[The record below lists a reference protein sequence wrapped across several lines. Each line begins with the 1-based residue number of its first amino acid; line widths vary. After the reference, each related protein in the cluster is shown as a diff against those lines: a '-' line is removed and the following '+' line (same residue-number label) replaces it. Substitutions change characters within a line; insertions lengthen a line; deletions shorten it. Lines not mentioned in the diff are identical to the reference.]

1 MNIYNSLREAPPSPA
16 AAQAWFDLKGEVPE
30 DGPAPASAL
39 AHARR
44 SVGAAAHVARSS
56 SGVSVLTH
64 LAQSDSRVRVRL
76 ALLENP
82 ALPYSEV
89 APLVEWFLDRPRQ
102 NYESLSGPAL
112 AAAAEKVPGGPPPG
126 LRCAAAL
133 RAAEGCLHAASA
145 LEKHLV
151 SAYDVMRVRNV
162 DPMVVQA
169 CHDEGLHTIAALLY
183 DRMLHEVA
191 YTGAYT
197 RGKSEAVVRAGLGS
211 LLLADDRARYV
222 PSVDGFVVDIP
233 DDLLPDIIKSHA
245 EFAVRTVRDLPED
258 LVVAHASALLGHGWV
273 RSGRWSTPEHWTP
286 AIWGAVASA
295 VAAEDPGASLLPATF
310 DDLLSGCTSSMPGVE
325 SHPLTLWVGGWRNPH
340 SLRVEGYRHRTDI
353 TCWWLKYSA
362 GRPRTVGEA
371 VNLIHAAHAAEYGE
385 VRIAQLAETL
395 LVDCRDMWTDDE
407 VARIEV
413 ALEASGDYSRSL
425 TYGLDLVGPA
435 SILGDNVEA
444 WKLFYSL
451 SEDNP
456 DSPMQ
461 TARTA
466 VALAGG

>member
-56 SGVSVLTH
+56 SDVSVLTH
-64 LAQSDSRVRVRL
+64 LAQSDSRVKVRL

-82 ALPYSEV
+82 ALPDSEV
-89 APLVEWFLDRPRQ
+89 VPLVEWFMDRPHQ
-102 NYESLSGPAL
+102 KYESLSGRAL
-112 AAAAEKVPGGPPPG
+112 AVAAEKAPWGPPPD
-126 LRCAAAL
+126 LREAAAQ
-133 RAAEGCLHAASA
+133 RAAGGCLHAAAA

-151 SAYDVMRVRNV
+151 SSYDVMYVRGV
-162 DPMVVQA
+162 DPMVVLA
-169 CHDEGLHTIAALLY
+169 FHDAGLHTIAALLY
-183 DRMLHEVA
+183 DRLLREAA
-191 YTGAYT
+191 YPGAYT
-197 RGKSEAVVRAGLGS
+197 SRRGEAVVRAGLGS
-211 LLLADDRARYV
+211 LLLADGRARNV
-222 PSVDGFVVDIP
+222 PSVDGFLVDIP
-233 DDLLPDIIKSHA
+233 DDLLPAILKHHA

-258 LVVAHASALLGHGWV
+258 LVVAHATTLLAHGWV
-273 RSGRWSTPEHWTP
+273 RSGRWATPDNWAP
-286 AIWGAVASA
+286 AIWDAVASA
-295 VAAEDPGASLLPATF
+295 VAAEGPAAGLLSGTF
-310 DDLLSGCTSSMPGVE
+310 SDLLGGCTSSMPGVE
-325 SHPLTLWVGGWRNPH
+325 SHPLTLWVGGCRNLH
-340 SLRVEGYRHRTDI
+340 SLRVDDYRHRTGI

-362 GRPRTVGEA
+362 GRPRTVDEA
-371 VNLIHAAHAAEYGE
+371 VNLIHAAHAAEFGDD
-385 VRIAQLAETL
+385 RIAHLAEAL

-413 ALEASGDYSRSL
+413 ALEASGDYSRSVS
-425 TYGLDLVGPA
+425 YGFGLVGPVT
-435 SILGDNVEA
+435 ILGDNVEA

-456 DSPMQ
+456 DSPME

-466 VALAGG
+466 VALAGE